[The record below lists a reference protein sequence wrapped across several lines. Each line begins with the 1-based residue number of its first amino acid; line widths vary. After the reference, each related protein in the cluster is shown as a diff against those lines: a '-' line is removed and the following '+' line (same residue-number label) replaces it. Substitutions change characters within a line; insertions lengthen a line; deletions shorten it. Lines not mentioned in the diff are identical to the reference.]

1 MGLLTGLAVG
11 GLIANGVTQVI
22 GAKKASN
29 AAKDVAKIQTEA
41 ADKASGINDQVYSP
55 YLRQGR
61 SAASTMSR
69 LTTPSAGARY
79 ASPDMTQ
86 PPAPQ
91 PGPMP
96 GGRPRPAGAPNM
108 GGARPRGTLGAMAQ
122 GGGAPQ
128 GGPPQGG
135 GGQMVMMEAP
145 DGSGARPVPAD
156 QVDRFL
162 QAGARRVS

>member
-1 MGLLTGLAVG
+1 MGLLTGLAIG
-11 GLIANGVTQVI
+11 GLIANGVTQVV

-29 AAKDVAKIQTEA
+29 AAKDVAKIQTDA

-108 GGARPRGTLGAMAQ
+108 GPARARGSIGAMAQ
-122 GGGAPQ
+122 GGGAQ
-128 GGPPQGG
+128 AGPPS
-135 GGQMVMMEAP
+135 MVMMEAP

-156 QVDRFL
+156 RVADMER
-162 QAGARRVS
+162 AGARRVQ